1 VQQRN
6 GSRAGTSSWLRAA
19 APSAALVALLVLGA
33 GAPAAS
39 ADRAFSTRYTRSDH
53 GGIAMAANTLLT
65 CQPSA
70 TCTAALART
79 GTLTNGDFAMRHVD
93 VDGTGTTFNSSRAT
107 LDLPDGAIVRFAGLY
122 WGAATNAGTDGT
134 AAPDAALR
142 SRVRLDAPGAAAE
155 TVVATRTDTD
165 ATDARRYQAFADVTD
180 QVVAAGDGIYTVAN
194 VQAGTGRDRFAG
206 WGLVVAYSDEDSP
219 GRRMVVVDGYQPLM
233 RGERLETDVPLTGFL
248 TPATGTVAGRLS
260 VFALEGDST
269 ATPDEA
275 LLEGRPL
282 SDAANPA
289 DDFFNSTM
297 TSDGVPVTGRT
308 PAAPNTLGV
317 DADDLA
323 VTGLL
328 GNSETRATLTLTT
341 GFERALPGVVA
352 LSIADS
358 VPLNTALPTVSGTTA
373 EGEELTAT
381 TGAWIGSGPIE
392 HAYQWERCNAAGNGC
407 VPITGATGPTY
418 TPGAGD
424 AGSTIRV
431 VVTATN
437 RIGPGNPAASRPSAV
452 VTGTTVAAGTP
463 TPATTPAS
471 TTTGTSTGTTTPA
484 TTTSGTATA
493 ADLSALPGSAIAAGR
508 CTTLVGGGGFQ
519 RANLGALGPT
529 RLRVR
534 ADGALVPASP
544 AIITVVAERPA
555 GLRSVRYTLDGRVV
569 RGRRSGDHRLRLG
582 PSRLTPGSH
591 VLRARLRL
599 RGGTTRTLRRT
610 LRAGTCRSRFTALQ
624 YRTTAG
630 TGIRLR
636 VDTATAASAVTFRVP
651 AAIAK
656 RLSRGTPAGRI
667 RVATPSLR
675 RQWRF
680 SAATAGRPSRLAR
693 TSTRPGV
700 SVQGRTVRVTGLP
713 ASTGIVEVTVYQPW
727 VPRGS
732 ALLRAGRTVTARATV
747 RSTRTL
753 RLSWTMRGRA
763 R

>member
-1 VQQRN
+1 MVQERN
-6 GSRAGTSSWLRAA
+6 GSRAGTSSWLRGRT
-19 APSAALVALLVLGA
+19 PRAALVALLVLA
-33 GAPAAS
+33 ATAPAAS
-39 ADRAFSTRYTRSDH
+39 ADRAFSTRFTRSDH
-53 GGIAMAANTLLT
+53 GGIAMAANTLMT
-65 CQPSA
+65 CQPGA
-70 TCTAALART
+70 TCTDALART

-107 LDLPDGAIVRFAGLY
+107 IALPDDAVVRFAGLY
-122 WGAATNAGTDGT
+122 WGAATSAGTNGT

-155 TVVATRTDTD
+155 TVIATRTDTD

-180 QVVAAGDGIYTVAN
+180 EVAAAGEGVYTVAN
-194 VQAGTGRDRFAG
+194 VQAGTGVDRFAG
-206 WGLVVAYSDEDSP
+206 WGLVVAYSSESSP

-233 RGERLETDVPLTGFL
+233 RGERLEADVPLTGFL

-260 VFALEGDST
+260 VFALEGDNT
-269 ATPDEA
+269 VTPDEA
-275 LLEGRPL
+275 LLEGQSL
-282 SDAANPA
+282 SNAANPA
-289 DDFFNSTM
+289 DDFFNSTI
-297 TSDGVPVTGRT
+297 TSDGVPVGGRT
-308 PAAPNTLGV
+308 PDVPNTLGV

-328 GNSETRATLTLTT
+328 ANSETRATLTLTT

-358 VPLNTALPTVSGTTA
+358 VPLNTTLPAVSGTAA

-381 TGAWIGSGPIE
+381 TGTWIGSGPID
-392 HAYQWERCNAAGNGC
+392 HTYQWERCNAAGNGC

-418 TPGAGD
+418 TPGAED

-431 VVTATN
+431 VVIATN
-437 RIGPGNPAASRPSAV
+437 RIGPGNPAASIPTTV
-452 VTGTTVAAGTP
+452 VTATTVAAGAP
-463 TPATTPAS
+463 TPVSPPTS
-471 TTTGTSTGTTTPA
+471 TTTTTTTGAPGTTTA
-484 TTTSGTATA
+484 GTTTA
-493 ADLSALPGSAIAAGR
+493 ADLSALPGSAIAEAR
-508 CTTLVGGGGFQ
+508 CTTLIGGAGFQ
-519 RANLGALGPT
+519 RANLGASGPT

-534 ADGALVPASP
+534 ADAVLVPTSP
-544 AIITVVAERPA
+544 AIITVVADRPA

-569 RGRRSGDHRLRLG
+569 TGRRSGDHRLRLG
-582 PSRLTPGSH
+582 PSRLAPGTH

-610 LRAGTCRSRFTALQ
+610 LRVSVCRSRFTAVQ
-624 YRTTAG
+624 YRTTTG

-636 VDTATAASAVTFRVP
+636 VDTAIAASAATFRVP

-667 RVATPSLR
+667 RVVTPSLR

-680 SAATAGRPSRLAR
+680 SAATASRPSRLAR

-700 SVQGRTVRVTGLP
+700 SVQGRTIRVTGLP
-713 ASTGIVEVTVYQPW
+713 ASTGIVELTVYQPW

-732 ALLRAGRTVTARATV
+732 ALLRAGRKVTARATV

-753 RLSWTMRGRA
+753 RLSWTLRGRA